1 MKIQSSKMRT
11 PESLRACS
19 LSNSLWLFFLK
30 ITVKNMLS
38 VLIQSNWISKDK
50 AEVSA
55 VIIKQH
61 LMLITSLYL

>member
-1 MKIQSSKMRT
+1 MKIQSSKMGT
-11 PESLRACS
+11 LESLRICS

-30 ITVKNMLS
+30 ITFKNMLS

-55 VIIKQH
+55 VIIKH
-61 LMLITSLYL
+61 FTLITSL